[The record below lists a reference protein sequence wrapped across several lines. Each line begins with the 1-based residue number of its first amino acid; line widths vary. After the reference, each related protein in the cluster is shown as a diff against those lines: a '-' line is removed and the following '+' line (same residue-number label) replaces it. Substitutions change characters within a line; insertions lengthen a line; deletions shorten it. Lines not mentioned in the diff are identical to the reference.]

1 MEREGGK
8 EEGGGREGGRRREGR
23 KEEVVGGE
31 REREGGRREGWEGK
45 GREGEKGVKTHSQHT
60 MHIVTNQ
67 PIQYPKPTVITCGDG
82 LMHHCL
88 CKHTPLIP
96 Y

>member
-1 MEREGGK
+1 MMEREGGK

-45 GREGEKGVKTHSQHT
+45 GREGEKGVKTYSQHT
-60 MHIVTNQ
+60 VHIVTISIPQ
-67 PIQYPKPTVITCGDG
+67 THS
-82 LMHHCL
+82 HHMWGWVDASL
-88 CKHTPLIP
+88 LV
-96 Y
+96 